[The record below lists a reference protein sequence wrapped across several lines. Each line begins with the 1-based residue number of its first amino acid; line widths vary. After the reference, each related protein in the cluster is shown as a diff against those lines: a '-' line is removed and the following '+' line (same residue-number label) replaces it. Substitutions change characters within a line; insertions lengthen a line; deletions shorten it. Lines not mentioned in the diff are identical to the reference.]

1 MIHSGSSVK
10 GNKKEKNGIS
20 DIKEKK
26 KNPSSRIRTSDLRM
40 TTSTLQSSA
49 LPTELSKEPRRFL
62 WKIVY
67 QFIQCVR
74 LQEESWN
81 NRQRN
86 RHITNQNTS
95 ERNKNFFILLEI
107 LLFLTFS
114 AIYGV
119 FLFFRALKNIW
130 FFSKVMFV
138 FFDLFP
144 FTLFINSFNSSVDIK
159 RWTAEE
165 KPQF

>member
-20 DIKEKK
+20 DIKEK

-49 LPTELSKEPRRFL
+49 LPTELSKELREFL

-74 LQEESWN
+74 LQEEIWN

-95 ERNKNFFILLEI
+95 ERNKNFFKLLEI

-114 AIYGV
+114 AIYSV
-119 FLFFRALKNIW
+119 FLFFRALKKN
-130 FFSKVMFV
+130 V
-138 FFDLFP
+138 FFP
-144 FTLFINSFNSSVDIK
+144 K
-159 RWTAEE
+159 
-165 KPQF
+165 

>member
-26 KNPSSRIRTSDLRM
+26 SPSSRIRTSDLRM
-40 TTSTLQSSA
+40 TTSILQSSA
-49 LPTELSKEPRRFL
+49 LPTELSKEPQKFL

-95 ERNKNFFILLEI
+95 ERNKNFFKFLEI

-114 AIYGV
+114 AIYSV

-130 FFSKVMFV
+130 FFSKVMLHFLWLIPIHFV
-138 FFDLFP
+138 Y
-144 FTLFINSFNSSVDIK
+144 
-159 RWTAEE
+159 
-165 KPQF
+165 QFLQ

>member
-10 GNKKEKNGIS
+10 GNKKKRMEFPTA
-20 DIKEKK
+20 KK
-26 KNPSSRIRTSDLRM
+26 KKDPSSRIRTSDLRM

-49 LPTELSKEPRRFL
+49 LPTELSKETQTYF

-86 RHITNQNTS
+86 RHITNQNTG
-95 ERNKNFFILLEI
+95 ERNKNFFKLLEI

-114 AIYGV
+114 AIYSV
-119 FLFFRALKNIW
+119 FLFFRALKKIW
-130 FFSKVMFV
+130 FFSKVMLNFLWLIPIHFV
-138 FFDLFP
+138 Y
-144 FTLFINSFNSSVDIK
+144 
-159 RWTAEE
+159 
-165 KPQF
+165 QFLQ